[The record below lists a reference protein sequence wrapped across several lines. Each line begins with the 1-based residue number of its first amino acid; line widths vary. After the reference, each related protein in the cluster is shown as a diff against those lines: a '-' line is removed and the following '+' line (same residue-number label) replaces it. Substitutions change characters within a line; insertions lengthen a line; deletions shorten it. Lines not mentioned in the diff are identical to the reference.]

1 MVAIG
6 VGESV
11 QIAIGVIIGVG
22 IVAYALFKIVQAIAV
37 MSNSAEGVDA
47 DDDADREV

>member
-1 MVAIG
+1 MVTIG

-22 IVAYALFKIVQAIAV
+22 IVAYVLFKIVQAIAA
-37 MSNSAEGVDA
+37 MNNSAEGVDS
-47 DDDADREV
+47 DDDVDREV